1 MYDVII
7 IGKGPAGL
15 SSALYLGRAGYKTLV
30 IGMESALEKTK
41 KIDNFLGIESFSG
54 VDYIRNAEE
63 QVKKVGVEIEVG
75 KVLKV
80 SEIENENERK
90 FSVVTETNE
99 YESKSLIIAIGSK
112 KSKNEVKSEEKYLGK
127 GVSYCVACDGFFY
140 RNKTV
145 GVLGHTEHVV
155 LKALELKDYTPNV
168 TIFTNGNELIV
179 NDRYNDNLKEFKIEM
194 NKIEDIYGDE
204 RLKYLVLDGGKKI
217 DLDGL
222 FIANETPDVT
232 DFASYLGIYVK
243 DGKIVVD
250 ENSKT
255 NMEGVFACGDIVNSF
270 MQLSTAIGGGANA
283 SKSCIKYLIQLKMK
297 NKK

>member
-1 MYDVII
+1 MYDVIV

-30 IGMESALEKTK
+30 IGKESALEKTK
-41 KIDNFLGIESFSG
+41 KIDNFLGIETFSG

-63 QVKKVGVEIEVG
+63 QVKKVGIEIEVG

-80 SEIENENERK
+80 SEIETESERK
-90 FSVVTETNE
+90 FSVVTEEKE
-99 YESKSLIIAIGSK
+99 YEAKSLIIAIGSK
-112 KSKNEVKSEEKYLGK
+112 KTKNEVRSEEKFLGK

-140 RNKTV
+140 RNKMV
-145 GVLGHTEHVV
+145 GVLGHNEHVII
-155 LKALELKDYTPNV
+155 KALELKNYTPNV
-168 TIFTNGNELIV
+168 TIFTNGNELKV
-179 NDRYNDNLKEFKIEM
+179 NDKYSDNLKDFKIEKD
-194 NKIEDIYGDE
+194 KIEDIYGDE
-204 RLKYLVLDGGKKI
+204 RLKYVALESGNKI
-217 DLDGL
+217 DIDGL
-222 FIANETPDVT
+222 FIANETPDIT

-243 DGKIVVD
+243 SGKIVVD

-255 NMEGVFACGDIVNSF
+255 TMDGVFACGDIVNNF

-283 SKSCIKYLIQLKMK
+283 SKACIKYLIELKMK